1 MPLFRH
7 ALLAVAIVM
16 ASSGACPAADRTAAA
31 NEPPASGATAVPGV
45 LDAQLS
51 ADYWVSRL
59 PDADGVVLD
68 RAAIDALN
76 RTLLRVDP
84 SMHDLRHL
92 PATLTH
98 AQVAALLAK
107 VSKRPTSPLFGTDG
121 QPLPRPA
128 LEAVLA
134 NDASDAV
141 PDHVTPR
148 YGMAVRRTPLR
159 SHATALRVFSRPG
172 DTDIDRFQ
180 ESTLFP
186 GDPVVVVHASADG
199 AWVFAI
205 STRYAAWTP
214 ADGIAYGSAAQVF
227 GHADATPYR
236 VITGATPRT
245 VFTPEAPALSAL
257 PLDMGTRV
265 PLDTSLPPDQP
276 VNGQHPYTSW
286 VLSLPVRDARGQLSF
301 RPALLQR
308 NQPSA
313 ADYLPLTRA
322 NILRQAFRFLGE
334 RYGWGHDFDGRDC
347 SGFVSDVYR
356 SMGVQM
362 PRNTGDQAS
371 SPGLAHTV
379 YTDKDTHE
387 ARLAAAMALDV
398 GDLVYIPGH
407 VMMVIGKVDG
417 KPYVIHDVGGI
428 GLRQADGSLR
438 RIKLNEVAVTPL
450 LPLMFDE
457 RTTFLDR
464 MTSIVRIR

>member
-7 ALLAVAIVM
+7 ALLAVAM
-16 ASSGACPAADRTAAA
+16 TLASAGACLGADRAVAA
-31 NEPPASGATAVPGV
+31 NEPPTAGATAIPDV
-45 LDAQLS
+45 LDTQLS
-51 ADYWVSRL
+51 ADYWVARL
-59 PDADGVVLD
+59 PDADRVVLD
-68 RAAIDALN
+68 RTAIDARN

-84 SMHDLRHL
+84 SMHDLTQW
-92 PATLTH
+92 PATLTR
-98 AQVAALLAK
+98 AQVTAMLAK
-107 VSKRPTSPLFGTDG
+107 VSKRPTTPLFGVDG
-121 QPLPRPA
+121 QPLAGPT
-128 LEAVLA
+128 LDAVLA
-134 NDASDAV
+134 NDAPYAL
-141 PDHVTPR
+141 PDRITPR

-186 GDPVVVVHASADG
+186 GDPVAVVHTSADG
-199 AWVFAI
+199 AWVFAV

-227 GHADATPYR
+227 AHADATPYR
-236 VITGATPRT
+236 IVTGAAPRT

-265 PLDTSLPPDQP
+265 PLDTTLPPDQP

-286 VLSLPVRDARGQLSF
+286 VLSLPVRDAQGQLSF
-301 RPALLQR
+301 HPALLQR

-322 NILRQAFRFLGE
+322 NIIRQAFRFLGE

-371 SPGLAHTV
+371 SPGLAHTL
-379 YTDKDTHE
+379 YTDKDSHE

-417 KPYVIHDVGGI
+417 KPYVIHDVSGI
-428 GLRQADGSLR
+428 GLRQDGGLR
-438 RIKLNEVAVTPL
+438 RITLNEVAVTPL

-457 RTTFLDR
+457 RTSFLDR